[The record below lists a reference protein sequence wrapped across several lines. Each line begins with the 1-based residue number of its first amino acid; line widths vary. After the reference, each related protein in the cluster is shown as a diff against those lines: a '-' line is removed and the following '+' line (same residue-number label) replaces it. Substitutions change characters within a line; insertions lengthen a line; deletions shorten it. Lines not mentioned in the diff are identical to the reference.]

1 MKLITTTLIAII
13 ASITTLFAISLPAF
27 TQDRPVSYD
36 ELPKQAQEFI
46 NTHFA
51 NEEVSHIVL
60 DRDVISVDYNVVFLS
75 GTKLEF
81 DSRGEWK
88 EVETRNSVVPSE
100 IVPQAIAEYVKTN
113 YPNREITE
121 INRNHSYTEVTLKGG
136 LELTFNKKY
145 KLVEVDD

>member
-13 ASITTLFAISLPAF
+13 ASATTLFAISLPAF

-60 DRDVISVDYNVVFLS
+60 DRDVISADYSVVFLS

-88 EVETRNSVVPSE
+88 EVETRNSIVPGE